1 MSKRQKKQAQPEEN
15 GATTPPPAYF
25 LSVTVENVR
34 CFGEAQTLDLSD
46 GNGRPAQWTV
56 ILGDNGT
63 GKTTLLQA
71 IAALEPPSTK
81 TYDALPGYAINR
93 EPRPTKIKDRFSRLF
108 VTGNVASGQSGWA
121 RFQNVNWPS
130 LP

>member
-1 MSKRQKKQAQPEEN
+1 MSKRQKKQAQPEEH

-34 CFGEAQTLDLSD
+34 CFGEVQTLYLSD

-71 IAALEPPSTK
+71 IAALEPIKVSGEIYSGMTRPNRSLVK
-81 TYDALPGYAINR
+81 IWSMRQLRMALR
-93 EPRPTKIKDRFSRLF
+93 SFSM
-108 VTGNVASGQSGWA
+108 TT
-121 RFQNVNWPS
+121 
-130 LP
+130 